1 MLSISPARAK
11 PGRNR
16 CSRGLRPRKIR
27 KITQINNPFRARNFV
42 NIRRSERLISLKICS
57 NVLNLLA
64 LKLGINLCDRVE
76 KRTRRRKVGLLG

>member
-27 KITQINNPFRARNFV
+27 KITQINNPFRVANFV
-42 NIRRSERLISLKICS
+42 NIRRSERLISLNICS
-57 NVLNLLA
+57 NVLNVLA
-64 LKLGINLCDRVE
+64 LILGINLCDRVE
-76 KRTRRRKVGLLG
+76 KQIQRRRVGLLG